1 VQITRTTPL
10 RRMILQL
17 RHIFLTEAATFMVFS
32 LTSSFGAEHDP
43 RTTQILGC
51 QLYGHFVPG
60 QDPDVV
66 HPYLSG
72 DVTQNHMPVFQS
84 HPEYCIREVFD
95 NLPLLLD
102 DIILGPDISSP

>member
-1 VQITRTTPL
+1 VRP
-10 RRMILQL
+10 
-17 RHIFLTEAATFMVFS
+17 H
-32 LTSSFGAEHDP
+32 
-43 RTTQILGC
+43 
-51 QLYGHFVPG
+51 
-60 QDPDVV
+60 
-66 HPYLSG
+66 LSG